1 MRCAVIGSVDST
13 QVALR
18 ALKECQGVTVAAIVS
33 LRLELAKR
41 HADFADVAPEA
52 EALGA
57 ALIRTDNANNAD
69 VIAALRQMALDY
81 LIVVGWSQLCGP
93 ELMATA
99 AKGTVGYHPA
109 ALPRLRGRAAIPW
122 TILLDEKI
130 TGSSLF
136 WIDAD
141 VDSGPI
147 IAQRLFHVAEDE
159 TSETLYAKH
168 MVALD
173 AIMREAA
180 GALAAGRQ
188 PRLVQ
193 DERLATW
200 CAKRTPED
208 GRIDWAQPASLV
220 WRLVRAAGK
229 PYPGAFT
236 TQKGE
241 TLRIW
246 AAAPWPQ
253 GGDRRYHAMIGQ
265 IVAIDDTGFAVR
277 CGDGQDL
284 WVSAYQFDDAP
295 PKTPLRLH
303 AKLGT

>member
-18 ALKECQGVTVAAIVS
+18 ALKACAGVTVAAVVT
-33 LRLELAKR
+33 LRLDLAKR
-41 HADFADVAPEA
+41 HSDFADVAPEA

-57 ALIRTDNANNAD
+57 RLIRTDNANNAD
-69 VIAALRQMALDY
+69 VIASLRTLSLDH
-81 LIVVGWSQLCGP
+81 LFVVGWSQLCGP
-93 ELMATA
+93 ELMACA

-136 WIDAD
+136 WIDED
-141 VDSGPI
+141 VDSGPL
-147 IAQRLFHVAEDE
+147 IAQRLFPVAGDE
-159 TSETLYAKH
+159 TSQTLYAKH

-180 GALAAGRQ
+180 DALAAGRL

-200 CAKRTPED
+200 CAKRTADD
-208 GRIDWAQPASLV
+208 GRIDWSQPMELV

-241 TLRIW
+241 VLRIW
-246 AAAPWPQ
+246 AAAPWPL
-253 GGDRRYHAMIGQ
+253 GGDKRYHAMIGQ
-265 IVAIDDTGFAVR
+265 IVALTDTGFAVR

-284 WVSAYQFDDAP
+284 WVSAHQFDEAA

-303 AKLGT
+303 AKLGS